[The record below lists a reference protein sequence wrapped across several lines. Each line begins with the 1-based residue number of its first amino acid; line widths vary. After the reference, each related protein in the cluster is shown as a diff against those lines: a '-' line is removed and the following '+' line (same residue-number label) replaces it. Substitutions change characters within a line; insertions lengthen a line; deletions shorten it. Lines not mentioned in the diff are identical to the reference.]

1 MKHYYI
7 VIFAVILL
15 LAACVPEEIIEE
27 ELEQPEEPVEETIV
41 ETPEPEEIPEATPEE
56 IHYDDDED
64 IGAELEGGAE
74 EVIERKQVKLTG
86 DEQIQQIANYANE
99 KIKSY
104 SYKYKDPSGKQY
116 YIFVKENKMRISSI
130 SEDNKIYIDTKK
142 KIAEEYCISNAKCG
156 REWGKIADLDYYDAY
171 IETPLDWIN
180 KITEKE
186 KVGAG
191 AYYGRQSW
199 VFDTNIGEVTMDST
213 FGFITKITQED
224 KAYLFTESQFNT
236 VKDSDVNIPEYLIEE

>member
-1 MKHYYI
+1 
-7 VIFAVILL
+7 
-15 LAACVPEEIIEE
+15 
-27 ELEQPEEPVEETIV
+27 
-41 ETPEPEEIPEATPEE
+41 
-56 IHYDDDED
+56 
-64 IGAELEGGAE
+64 
-74 EVIERKQVKLTG
+74 
-86 DEQIQQIANYANE
+86 
-99 KIKSY
+99 
-104 SYKYKDPSGKQY
+104 
-116 YIFVKENKMRISSI
+116 
-130 SEDNKIYIDTKK
+130 EDNKIYIDTKK